1 MVLLFLA
8 VSIIR
13 HAFRQR
19 QASIVHV
26 APQETH
32 VPQTA
37 TVSAAPVMFTEED
50 VLISTG
56 MPTNAVRAAETVP
69 NTSLAFTALNSDPDN
84 VAAAIDSFSNIMPCP
99 IENGSYTEIFCCSET
114 AGSQAAAAGCCDIA
128 AFNLIHISISSWLS
142 RPSEANAPSQNSQSR
157 SANASSTKTPSTST
171 KLPSNGSGAFTSL
184 ISTLSVVATPL
195 PQHSPPP
202 KKIVDIG
209 TAIGVPLGVLLI
221 SGLTGLLVHERR
233 LRMKAQKAVID
244 TLAACHQS
252 RGAKTPTGGYML
264 QDSVRPQEMGCT
276 ELQPAELDDGEVHE
290 ADVKALK
297 TGVDLCNRQ

>member
-1 MVLLFLA
+1 MALLFLA
-8 VSIIR
+8 ISIIR

-19 QASIVHV
+19 QVSIAHA

-37 TVSAAPVMFTEED
+37 TVSAAPVMCTEED

-56 MPTNAVRAAETVP
+56 MPTDAVRAAETVLNISSALTVL
-69 NTSLAFTALNSDPDN
+69 NTDPDN
-84 VAAAIDSFSNIMPCP
+84 VAAAIGSFSNIMPCP
-99 IENGSYTEIFCCSET
+99 INNGSYTQIFCCSET
-114 AGSQAAAAGCCDIA
+114 AGSQAAAAGCCDTA
-128 AFNLIHISISSWLS
+128 AFNLNNHISISSWLS

-157 SANASSTKTPSTST
+157 SANVSSSETPSTST
-171 KLPSNGSGAFTSL
+171 KLPSNPSGVTAFTSL
-184 ISTLSVVATPL
+184 TSTLSVVATPL
-195 PQHSPPP
+195 PEHSPPP
-202 KKIVDIG
+202 KKVVDIG

-276 ELQPAELDDGEVHE
+276 EL
-290 ADVKALK
+290 
-297 TGVDLCNRQ
+297 